1 MSITVCWN
9 AWPMCSVPVTFGG
22 GSRMQYGSPLALSP
36 SPAGLNTPLASQ
48 RAYQVD
54 SIWAGSK
61 LFSMGTRLRRAH
73 RSARVVEGVKRPL
86 YGPRPGLPKRT
97 GAGVSD
103 RSAVASVAR
112 ARVCR
117 ARGMRESPDA
127 GSPRVPGLDVRAMD
141 ERGRGQVRAAGPER
155 ARPPRAVVE
164 SCSDAGAG
172 LGRRP
177 CFGRGAR
184 TRRLDAAVQR

>member
-86 YGPRPGLPKRT
+86 YGPRPGLPKRA
-97 GAGVSD
+97 GAGVAGSIS
-103 RSAVASVAR
+103 RCKRGAGPGLPGA
-112 ARVCR
+112 
-117 ARGMRESPDA
+117 GMRESPDA

-177 CFGRGAR
+177 RVGCGAR
-184 TRRLDAAVQR
+184 TRRLDA